1 VYGLGGGVFHMS
13 TAAWNDPR
21 KREASV
27 RLLRFLT
34 SPLSASEFA
43 AKTGMISTV
52 SLGGYEIDYIDMT
65 IKGLQMLEEANTL
78 VGPLDS
84 YVERTAW
91 EKYIAGQFPYFLSGK
106 ISAEEMWETA
116 IKNGIILDY

>member
-1 VYGLGGGVFHMS
+1 
-13 TAAWNDPR
+13 
-21 KREASV
+21 
-27 RLLRFLT
+27 
-34 SPLSASEFA
+34 
-43 AKTGMISTV
+43 
-52 SLGGYEIDYIDMT
+52 
-65 IKGLQMLEEANTL
+65 L